1 MYNLLTKLPLLLV
14 VGLVFAFF
22 ALDCLEAVGFAFEAL
37 SVAFAFTLGHFE
49 ALQHSPSPCPFLC
62 SPCFG
67 QI

>member
-14 VGLVFAFF
+14 VGLVIAF
-22 ALDCLEAVGFAFEAL
+22 FAFEAL
-37 SVAFAFTLGHFE
+37 SIAFTFALGHFE
-49 ALQHSPSPCPFLC
+49 AMVANILLPPCPFLC

>member
-14 VGLVFAFF
+14 VGLVF

-37 SVAFAFTLGHFE
+37 SVAFAFALGRFE
-49 ALQHSPSPCPFLC
+49 ALQHYPSPCPFLC